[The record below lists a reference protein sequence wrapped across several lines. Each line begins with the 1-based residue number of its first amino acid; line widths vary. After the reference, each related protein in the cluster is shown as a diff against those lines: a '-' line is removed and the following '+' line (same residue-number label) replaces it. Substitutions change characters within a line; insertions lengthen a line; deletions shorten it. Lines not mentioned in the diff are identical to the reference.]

1 MTRLEPGAV
10 MMQPRMRHHR
20 GMQPLTSV
28 QFLGYLKDF
37 LALQFSREAAAVIR

>member
-10 MMQPRMRHHR
+10 MVQPRHR

>member
-1 MTRLEPGAV
+1 MKFIECSNDKARGPGAG
-10 MMQPRMRHHR
+10 MMQPRHR

-37 LALQFSREAAAVIR
+37 LAL